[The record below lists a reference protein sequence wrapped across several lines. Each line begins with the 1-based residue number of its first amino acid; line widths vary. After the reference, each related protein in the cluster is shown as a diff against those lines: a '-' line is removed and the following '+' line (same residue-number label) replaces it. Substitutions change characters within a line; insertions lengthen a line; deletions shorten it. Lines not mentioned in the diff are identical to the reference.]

1 MIRIAVIDDDK
12 IIGYEFEKY
21 LKSSCDKL
29 QIKLDIDIYY
39 TGERFC
45 DALKSGET
53 YHLIFLDI
61 ELYSLNG
68 VYIGKYIREEM
79 RNNQMQ
85 IIFVSA
91 KQDYAMQL
99 FQIRPMDFIIKP
111 VSEETIFNCVK
122 KYSDIFSG
130 KDYFYFKTGKLNV
143 KVSYDSVVFFESEN
157 RIVRIHT
164 VSDVMECYTKLSVI
178 EPELPDFFKR
188 IHKSYIINPNYIVK
202 YSAEN
207 VTMSDGSVLSVSRKY
222 RKPFADYM
230 VGKYSM
236 EGEDFF
242 NE

>member
-1 MIRIAVIDDDK
+1 MINIAVIDDDVAT
-12 IIGYEFEKY
+12 GYELEKY
-21 LKSSCDKL
+21 LGKACDKL
-29 QIKLDIDIYY
+29 QIKSETDIYS
-39 TGERFC
+39 TGEKFC
-45 DALKSGET
+45 EALETGET
-53 YHLIFLDI
+53 YNLIFLDI
-61 ELYSLNG
+61 ELCSSNG
-68 VYIGKYIREEM
+68 VEIGKYIREEM

-85 IIFVSA
+85 IVYISA

-99 FQIRPMDFIIKP
+99 FQIRPMDFMIKP
-111 VSEETIFNCVK
+111 VSEEVIYNCVK